1 MTQGALSQAFR
12 PGPLM
17 IVLSWGPGLL
27 LCSALAVGAELLG
40 RFVGLPAML
49 LALLAGM
56 GVAALHPPAWLGP
69 GAEVS
74 ARGVLRLGVACL
86 GAKLTWEQI
95 SGLGGQTAALVVS
108 AVAATLVL
116 GAFVGRALR
125 LSWAYAV
132 LCAGSVAICGAS
144 AALAIAAALPDR
156 EDIRGGLPLVVGGV
170 TVLSTIAM
178 IVYPVAAQAL
188 GLSEAGAAIFLGA
201 TIHDVAQVAGAGFA
215 VSPDAG
221 QTAVTV
227 KLARVACLL
236 PVVAAVAWCFHGR
249 ERLPASAALPWFLLA
264 FVALAAARSFGLI
277 GAATAGAISDVGRAL
292 LLVSIVAL
300 GLKTRPRDLAR
311 VGWRPLAGLLGV
323 SALLAG
329 GVGAVLAVGDR

>member
-17 IVLSWGPGLL
+17 IALSWAPGLL
-27 LCSALAVGAELLG
+27 LCAGIAAAAEFAGRLL
-40 RFVGLPAML
+40 GLPAML

-56 GVAALHPPAWLGP
+56 AAAALRPARWLEP
-69 GAEVS
+69 GVDVS
-74 ARGVLRLGVACL
+74 ARTVLRLGVACL
-86 GAKLTWEQI
+86 GAKLTWAQVTA
-95 SGLGGQTAALVVS
+95 LGGETAGLVVG
-108 AVAATLVL
+108 AVAATLL
-116 GAFVGRALR
+116 AGALVGRALR

-156 EDIRGGLPLVVGGV
+156 DDVRQGLPMVVGGV
-170 TVLSTIAM
+170 TVLSTLAM
-178 IVYPVAAQAL
+178 MAYPAAALAL
-188 GLSEAGAAIFLGA
+188 GLPEASAAIFLGA

-215 VSPDAG
+215 ISPEAG
-221 QTAVTV
+221 QAAVTV

-236 PVVAAVAWCFHGR
+236 PVVAAVAWCFQGR
-249 ERLPASAALPWFLLA
+249 DRLTVSSAVPWFLLA
-264 FVALAAARSFGLI
+264 FMALAAARSL
-277 GAATAGAISDVGRAL
+277 GALPAPTAEAVAGAGRAL

-311 VGWRPLAGLLGV
+311 LGWRPLAGL
-323 SALLAG
+323 SAISLLLAG
-329 GVGAVLAVGDR
+329 GVAVALGLGDP